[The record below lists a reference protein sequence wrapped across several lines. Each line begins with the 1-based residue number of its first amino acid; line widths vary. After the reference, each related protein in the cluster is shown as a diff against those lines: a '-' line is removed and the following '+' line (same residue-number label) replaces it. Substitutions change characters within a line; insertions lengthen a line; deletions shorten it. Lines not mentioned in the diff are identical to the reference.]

1 MEKKVDLFW
10 GLGEAFIAK
19 TYVYF
24 HANREFMRRFQN
36 SFLLFVSSLFFF
48 FLSFSSLG
56 FAETLYVKSSKTKLR
71 SSDNVKASVLAL
83 LEKGTPV
90 TVIVKSK
97 RFFKV
102 GLQNGQKGWIFKFKL
117 SQKAPAGSGGGGGG
131 FADVLAGSQM
141 SANESTSASS
151 IRGLSPVSE
160 NYAKSKGISTQNIQA
175 VDNMEA
181 YKINSAELEKFLQEG
196 RLGEYGP

>member
-1 MEKKVDLFW
+1 
-10 GLGEAFIAK
+10 
-19 TYVYF
+19 
-24 HANREFMRRFQN
+24 MRRFQ
-36 SFLLFVSSLFFF
+36 SLFLPFVFIFTFF
-48 FLSFSSLG
+48 FISFSSLS

-71 SSDNVKASVLAL
+71 SSDNVKASVLGL
-83 LEKGTPV
+83 LEKGTAV

-102 GLQNGQKGWIFKFKL
+102 GLENGKKGWVFKFKL
-117 SQKAPAGSGGGGGG
+117 SKKAPAGSGGGGGG
-131 FADVLAGSQM
+131 FADVLAGNQI

-160 NYAKSKGISTQNIQA
+160 NYAKNKGISTQNVQA

-181 YKINSAELEKFLQEG
+181 FKIDPAELDIFLQEG
-196 RLGEYGP
+196 KLGEYGP

>member
-1 MEKKVDLFW
+1 
-10 GLGEAFIAK
+10 
-19 TYVYF
+19 
-24 HANREFMRRFQN
+24 MRRFQN
-36 SFLLFVSSLFFF
+36 LFSLFVICFTFFF
-48 FLSFSSLG
+48 ISFSSLS

-71 SSDNVKASVLAL
+71 SSDNVKASVLGL

-102 GLQNGQKGWIFKFKL
+102 GLDNGQKGWIFKFKL
-117 SQKAPAGSGGGGGG
+117 SKKAPAGGGSGGGG
-131 FADVLAGSQM
+131 FSDVLAGNQI

-151 IRGLSPVSE
+151 IRGLNPVSE

-181 YKINSAELEKFLQEG
+181 YKIDSAELDKFLQEG

>member
-1 MEKKVDLFW
+1 
-10 GLGEAFIAK
+10 
-19 TYVYF
+19 
-24 HANREFMRRFQN
+24 MRRFQN
-36 SFLLFVSSLFFF
+36 LFLLFVFSFTLFFIC
-48 FLSFSSLG
+48 FSSLS

-71 SSDNVKASVLAL
+71 SSDNVKTSVLGL
-83 LEKGTPV
+83 LKKGTAV

-102 GLQNGQKGWIFKFKL
+102 GLENGQKGWVFKFKL
-117 SQKAPAGSGGGGGG
+117 SKKAPAGGGGGGG
-131 FADVLAGSQM
+131 FADVLAGNQI

-160 NYAKSKGISTQNIQA
+160 NYAKNKGISAQNVKA

-181 YKINSAELEKFLQEG
+181 FKIDSLELDKFLQEG
-196 RLGEYGP
+196 KLGEYGP

>member
-1 MEKKVDLFW
+1 
-10 GLGEAFIAK
+10 LGEAFINK
-19 TYVYF
+19 TYVNF
-24 HANREFMRRFQN
+24 HASKEFMRRFQN
-36 SFLLFVSSLFFF
+36 LCLLFVFSFTLFFIC
-48 FLSFSSLG
+48 FSSLG

-71 SSDNVKASVLAL
+71 SSDNVKASVLGL
-83 LEKGTPV
+83 LVKGTAV

-102 GLQNGQKGWIFKFKL
+102 GLENGQKGWVFKFKL
-117 SQKAPAGSGGGGGG
+117 SKKAPAGGGSGGGG
-131 FADVLAGSQM
+131 FADVLAGNQI

-160 NYAKSKGISTQNIQA
+160 NYAKNKGISTQNVQA

-181 YKINSAELEKFLQEG
+181 FKVDSVELDKFLQEG
-196 RLGEYGP
+196 KLGEYGP